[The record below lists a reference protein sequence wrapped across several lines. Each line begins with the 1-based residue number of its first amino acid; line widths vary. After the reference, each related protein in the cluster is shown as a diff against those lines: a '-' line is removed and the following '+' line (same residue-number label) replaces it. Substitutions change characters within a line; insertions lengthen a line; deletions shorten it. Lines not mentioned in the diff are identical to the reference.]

1 MEYEQAE
8 RLKQIPPY
16 LFVRLEKL
24 SREKKEQGWDMIDF
38 GIGDPD
44 LPAPAEIVD
53 EMCRQAE
60 INENQKYSSSQGER
74 SLRVAVAQWY
84 KKRFGLDI
92 DPDTQVCIT
101 IGSKEGIFN
110 IAQAFV
116 NPGET
121 IIAPSPGYPVY
132 SGAATLFNEAKCVKV
147 PLKKEKDWLLDVDDC
162 PEGARMLYLNYPNN
176 PTGATCDL
184 AYLKKVYDWC
194 QKNGTILCY
203 DAAYSEMCYDGYQ
216 APSILEAG
224 PDAIEFGSFSKTFCM
239 TGFRLGYAVGHPDLI
254 AGLTKCKG
262 QIDSG
267 APIFIQKAAEKA
279 LSLYGPD
286 GEPPECVSVNMDEY
300 AERRRVLVEGLRSLG
315 YDVQMPKGTFYVWFD
330 CGMPSFEF
338 TQKMID
344 LGIIVTPGSGF
355 GESADGYIRMA
366 VTKPVDRIQEAIER
380 MRRGSYQRSRSHE
393 TGSPSGPLFPF
404 IPGRFGCVPSRT
416 PSIDIGSPDI
426 NTEAVFH
433 RPPDSA

>member
-239 TGFRLGYAVGHPDLI
+239 TGFRLGYAVGHGSPHLHPEGRREGPVPVRARRRASGMRQREHGRVRREAQSPRRRASLPRLRCPDAEGHVLRVVRLRH
-254 AGLTKCKG
+254 AVVRVHAEDDRSRHHS
-262 QIDSG
+262 DSG
-267 APIFIQKAAEKA
+267 IRIRRI
-279 LSLYGPD
+279 
-286 GEPPECVSVNMDEY
+286 
-300 AERRRVLVEGLRSLG
+300 RRRLHQ
-315 YDVQMPKGTFYVWFD
+315 D
-330 CGMPSFEF
+330 
-338 TQKMID
+338 
-344 LGIIVTPGSGF
+344 
-355 GESADGYIRMA
+355 
-366 VTKPVDRIQEAIER
+366 EAIER

-404 IPGRFGCVPSRT
+404 IPGQFGCVPSGT

-426 NTEAVFH
+426 NTEAFFH

>member
-1 MEYEQAE
+1 MKYEQAD

-24 SREKKEQGWDMIDF
+24 SAAKKAEGWDMIDF

-44 LPAPAEIVD
+44 LPCPDEIVD
-53 EMCRQAE
+53 EMCKQAH

-116 NPGET
+116 NCGET

-147 PLKKEKDWLLDVDDC
+147 PLKPEKGWLLDVDDC
-162 PEGARMLYLNYPNN
+162 PEGARMLYLNY
-176 PTGATCDL
+176 
-184 AYLKKVYDWC
+184 LKKVYDWC
-194 QKNGTILCY
+194 QKNETILCY

-216 APSILEAG
+216 APSILQVG

-239 TGFRLGYAVGHPDLI
+239 TGFRLGYAVGNPDLI

-267 APIFIQKAAEKA
+267 APAFIQKAAEKA
-279 LSLYGPD
+279 LAMYGPN
-286 GEPPECVSVNMDEY
+286 GEPPQCVVDNMNIY
-300 AERRRVLVEGLRSLG
+300 AERRKVLVEGLRELG
-315 YDVQMPKGTFYVWFD
+315 FECAMPKGTFYVWFN
-330 CGMPSFEF
+330 CGMSSFDF

-344 LGIIVTPGSGF
+344 LGVIVTPGSGF
-355 GESADGYIRMA
+355 GESADGWIRMT
-366 VTKPVDRIQEAIER
+366 VTEPVERIEIALDR
-380 MRRGSYQRSRSHE
+380 MKRGSYQ
-393 TGSPSGPLFPF
+393 
-404 IPGRFGCVPSRT
+404 
-416 PSIDIGSPDI
+416 
-426 NTEAVFH
+426 
-433 RPPDSA
+433 